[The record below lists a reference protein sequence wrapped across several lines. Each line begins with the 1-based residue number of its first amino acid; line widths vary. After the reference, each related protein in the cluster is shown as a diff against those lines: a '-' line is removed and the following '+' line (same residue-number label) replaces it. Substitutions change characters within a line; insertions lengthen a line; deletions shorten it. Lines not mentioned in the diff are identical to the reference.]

1 MNKLIKSRI
10 FFFIL
15 GAIIFGSISSVVA
28 VQLTSKDIKYTK
40 GNTEITVE
48 EALNELY
55 SKGRFTYVTGT
66 NNRENGVETIEV
78 LHDCDDAVIV
88 SGQAFLLFSINSED
102 DYQVVEEL
110 GHNENAIGLYYKDGI
125 SLKKGDIIRIK
136 RDTSGKFGYMII
148 Y

>member
-28 VQLTSKDIKYTK
+28 IQLSSRDIKYTK

-66 NNRENGVETIEV
+66 NNRENGVETIEI

-88 SGQAFLLFSINSED
+88 SGQLSLLFSINSED
-102 DYQVVEEL
+102 DYQAVEEL

>member
-28 VQLTSKDIKYTK
+28 IQLTSRDIKYTK

-55 SKGRFTYVTGT
+55 SNGRFTYVTGT

-88 SGQAFLLFSINSED
+88 SGQLSLLFSINSED
-102 DYQVVEEL
+102 DYQAVEEL